1 MSQDSPGLDRALLRL
16 ASVVVLGTIMSILDT
31 TIVNVAIETL
41 GRQLH
46 SSLSSIQWVATGYL
60 LALATVI
67 PLTGWAMERFGGK
80 RMWMISVTLF
90 LVGSTLC
97 GLAWSTESLVVFR
110 VLQGFGGGM
119 ILPIGQAILAQAAGP
134 QRMGRVMSVI
144 GVPTLLGPILG
155 PVIGGLIVDHFSWRW
170 IFFVNLPVGAL
181 ALVLAWRILPSGARD
196 TPSRLGLVGMLLLSP
211 GLALVV
217 YGLSELGREGGIG
230 PKVLVG
236 LIGGLGFLVAFGLHA
251 ARARG
256 RALIDLSLFRDR
268 AFAAASGTVFIFGVS
283 LFGAMLILPLYYQ
296 VVRGESALSAG
307 LLLAPQGVG
316 AAMAMPIAGR
326 LTDRLGA
333 GKIVPVGVIVAL
345 VGTGAF
351 TQLTATT
358 SFSVLAVALWVRGIG
373 LGMTMMPSMAAAYQ
387 TLERAAVPRATSAI
401 NIIRTVG
408 GSFGTAVLTVVLQR
422 RIVAEIPGATGDLE
436 SLRGGAAQAAEP
448 LAAAFGSTFWVAVGL
463 TALALIPAW
472 FLPRRAPKVYNL
484 AVMKDGQLSQK
495 DGRYELRFVRE
506 LSHPVGKVWEAVTS
520 PAGLSAWFPFD
531 VVGERSTGAALR
543 FVFREGEGEP
553 FEGSMLEYTPQS
565 AVELAWGGDET
576 LRMELSPSGA
586 DGCVLTLINR
596 FDEVGK
602 AARDAAGWHACL
614 DALGASL
621 AGSSIDA
628 AGVGGEVHPAYVERF
643 GPEAATIGPP
653 A

>member
-90 LVGSTLC
+90 LAGSTLC

-170 IFFVNLPVGAL
+170 IFFVNLPVGAV
-181 ALVLAWRILPSGARD
+181 ALLLAWRILPAGGARRERPVLD
-196 TPSRLGLVGMLLLSP
+196 VLGLALLSP
-211 GLALVV
+211 GLAALV
-217 YGLSELGREGGIG
+217 YGLSEFGIE
-230 PKVLVG
+230 
-236 LIGGLGFLVAFGLHA
+236 GGLGSVKVIAGLAIGAVLLVLFVLHA
-251 ARARG
+251 RG
-256 RALIDLSLFRDR
+256 AGDRALIDLRLFRDR
-268 AFAAASGTVFIFGVS
+268 AFAAASGTTFIFGVS

-296 VVRGESALSAG
+296 VVRGEDALTAG

-316 AAMAMPIAGR
+316 AATAMPIAGR

-333 GKIVPVGVIVAL
+333 GRIVPFGVLLAL
-345 VGTGAF
+345 LGTVVY
-351 TQLTATT
+351 TQLEADT
-358 SFSVLAVALWVRGIG
+358 SYTLLAVALYVRGIG
-373 LGMTMMPSMAAAYQ
+373 LGSTMMPSMAAAYQ
-387 TLERAAVPRATSAI
+387 TLDRPAVPRATTTI

-408 GSFGTAVLTVVLQR
+408 GSLGTAILSVVLERQ
-422 RIVAEIPGATGDLE
+422 IAAELGGGAGDLGA
-436 SLRGGAAQAAEP
+436 LRTSGAAARAATP
-448 LAAAFGSTFWVAVGL
+448 LAHAFGNTFWWAVGL
-463 TALALIPAW
+463 TALALIPAF
-472 FLPRRAPKVYNL
+472 FLPR
-484 AVMKDGQLSQK
+484 
-495 DGRYELRFVRE
+495 
-506 LSHPVGKVWEAVTS
+506 
-520 PAGLSAWFPFD
+520 
-531 VVGERSTGAALR
+531 
-543 FVFREGEGEP
+543 
-553 FEGSMLEYTPQS
+553 
-565 AVELAWGGDET
+565 
-576 LRMELSPSGA
+576 
-586 DGCVLTLINR
+586 
-596 FDEVGK
+596 
-602 AARDAAGWHACL
+602 
-614 DALGASL
+614 
-621 AGSSIDA
+621 
-628 AGVGGEVHPAYVERF
+628 HPALARRPQVAE
-643 GPEAATIGPP
+643 PEP